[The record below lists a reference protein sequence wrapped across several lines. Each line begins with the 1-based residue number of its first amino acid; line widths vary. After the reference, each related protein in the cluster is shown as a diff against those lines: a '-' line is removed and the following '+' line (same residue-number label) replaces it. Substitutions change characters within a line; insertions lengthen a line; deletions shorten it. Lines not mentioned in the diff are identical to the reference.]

1 MSMRWGRRAQQQ
13 PVRDS
18 VVEFREG
25 ALPAAVH
32 EINANDIHVMNRLD
46 DMSRRVEEVQR
57 RNRDLESKLASQNE
71 SIRDQAHEKYTALLE
86 RRIAMQDD
94 AARNDLARNDPARND
109 PARNDPARDDVARN
123 EVARKATEP
132 RVGAYSNTPKAAA
145 LEAVDRLSRIHMPL
159 CTAVASPLAD
169 NHAVIIAPVTP
180 PLSTGVEADAWLAER
195 SRLHQLRS
203 ARDRIKA

>member
-1 MSMRWGRRAQQQ
+1 MSMRWGRRAQQ

-94 AARNDLARNDPARND
+94 AARNDPARNE
-109 PARNDPARDDVARN
+109 VARN
-123 EVARKATEP
+123 EVAWNDAARKATEP

-145 LEAVDRLSRIHMPL
+145 LEAVDRLSRIHVPL
-159 CTAVASPLAD
+159 CTAVALPLAD
-169 NHAVIIAPVTP
+169 NPAVIIAPVTP